1 MTRNVDGQVSGV
13 FLLPFHTLLSKVL
26 FFQRV
31 SGVGVD
37 TYGNSGVVRGYFC
50 VKKKMRAGEGYQYF
64 LEQLLLHLIC
74 VGQQLF
80 KAIICCDR
88 MITEW
93 RELGVTVQ

>member
-50 VKKKMRAGEGYQYF
+50 VKKKNAGGRGLSVF
-64 LEQLLLHLIC
+64 S
-74 VGQQLF
+74 G
-80 KAIICCDR
+80 
-88 MITEW
+88 T
-93 RELGVTVQ
+93 VTTTSNMCGTAVI